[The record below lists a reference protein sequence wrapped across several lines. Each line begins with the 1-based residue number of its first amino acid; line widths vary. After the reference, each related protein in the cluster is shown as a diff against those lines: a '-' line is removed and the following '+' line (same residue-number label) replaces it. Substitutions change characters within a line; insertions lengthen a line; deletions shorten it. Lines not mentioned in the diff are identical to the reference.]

1 MRAAEAAAVDPA
13 EDLLREF
20 QDTFSARL
28 DTMVRW
34 EEAANSSTNLV
45 ALDACKLAL
54 TKMPLGYRLSAIFM
68 GSPLPGPD
76 SAPAAL
82 IERGRRVLKHGALLD
97 LQELAIRLIRRGVR
111 GGPAYQDEPPAW
123 SLVPLDGSLR
133 MTVPGGELRITPIAR
148 RAGSVIDDPDSP
160 CTLTFENRKGAYVIA
175 RDTGAILKDSALE
188 IWDLQKTRRALQIR
202 LNGKCVNLRT
212 ASVPGV
218 LGYHAVAERTF
229 IVLAWVEDELGLY
242 YLDGRHFARLTQL
255 TLADVRNGEPPD
267 VDALLHTCVT
277 RTAGGEHD
285 LAEPSANEPHADLP
299 GARADTSPHQAGRN
313 AGGAPRRSAR
323 EDRFRRT
330 GEGIHDGPAP
340 AAAHTLMPQW
350 QLDLCQ
356 RYLKRLYGRLRGRGA
371 RKARELVRVVHD
383 AIGRCRSDISGSRRE
398 VHELLEQM
406 LEISLAGGDRN
417 IRDCLDLLARES
429 PLFLKDGHHCSIV
442 FSQLHDP
449 GSELIRRI
457 AEDEA
462 MAHGQTSA
470 PTRTGRATE
479 AAATPTAPHPPR
491 ASSARPVAS
500 DPVPTPPPE
509 AASRPAEP
517 VSASPTPATQTALHG
532 TAPAP
537 GHASAPVTTPTGPS
551 SAPSPT
557 AMPAGVATPAGT
569 APWAPDLGPYR
580 VLSAPAVFS
589 PTAAVPASQTSVGIS
604 SLFTAS
610 PHAPMTGLIHDDP
623 DDPYDPTMEALNA
636 PSRTLLASRQKPS
649 RPGDDTQGSS

>member
-13 EDLLREF
+13 EDLLLEF
-20 QDTFSARL
+20 QNTFSARL

-34 EEAANSSTNLV
+34 EEAANSSTSLV
-45 ALDACKLAL
+45 ALHACTLAL

-76 SAPAAL
+76 SAPATL

-97 LQELAIRLIRRGVR
+97 LQELAIKLIRRGVR

-133 MTVPGGELRITPIAR
+133 MAVPGGELRITPITR

-242 YLDGRHFARLTQL
+242 YLDGRHFARLAQL

-277 RTAGGEHD
+277 RTAGGELGD
-285 LAEPSANEPHADLP
+285 LAEPPANEPHGDAP
-299 GARADTSPHQAGRN
+299 AAGVCPNIQQAMRN
-313 AGGAPRRSAR
+313 AGGSSPRSAQKDPR
-323 EDRFRRT
+323 H
-330 GEGIHDGPAP
+330 GPSAHDGPASTE
-340 AAAHTLMPQW
+340 AHAPMPQW

-356 RYLKRLYGRLRGRGA
+356 RHLKRLYGRLRGRGA

-383 AIGRCRSDISGSRRE
+383 AIGRCRRDISGSRRE
-398 VHELLEQM
+398 VHQLLEQM
-406 LEISLAGGDRN
+406 LATSLVGGDRN

-429 PLFLKDGHHCSIV
+429 PLFLKSGHHCSIV
-442 FSQLHDP
+442 FSQLHDT
-449 GSELIRRI
+449 GSELLRRI

-462 MAHGQTSA
+462 TAHAQTSA
-470 PTRTGRATE
+470 PVRNPDWIVWQLR
-479 AAATPTAPHPPR
+479 
-491 ASSARPVAS
+491 RPCV
-500 DPVPTPPPE
+500 
-509 AASRPAEP
+509 
-517 VSASPTPATQTALHG
+517 
-532 TAPAP
+532 
-537 GHASAPVTTPTGPS
+537 
-551 SAPSPT
+551 
-557 AMPAGVATPAGT
+557 
-569 APWAPDLGPYR
+569 
-580 VLSAPAVFS
+580 
-589 PTAAVPASQTSVGIS
+589 
-604 SLFTAS
+604 
-610 PHAPMTGLIHDDP
+610 
-623 DDPYDPTMEALNA
+623 
-636 PSRTLLASRQKPS
+636 
-649 RPGDDTQGSS
+649 